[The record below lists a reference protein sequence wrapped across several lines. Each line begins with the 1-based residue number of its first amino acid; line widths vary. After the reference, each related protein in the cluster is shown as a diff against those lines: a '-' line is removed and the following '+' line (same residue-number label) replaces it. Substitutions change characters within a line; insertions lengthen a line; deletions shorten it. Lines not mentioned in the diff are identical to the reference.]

1 MGKNRKKK
9 KKRKRTFSR
18 VYKKI
23 IKMKKKEE

>member
-9 KKRKRTFSR
+9 EKRKRTLSR